1 MAGEA
6 TEGNGVSAGLSREDI
21 LASLPDDDA
30 PAEVAADEGSVEASD
45 ETDDPDAAATAS
57 DEDDTDEDEADVED
71 DDEDAPSDPETQKRL
86 DAVRRAEKRSRDQ
99 LAAERAEIEKLRA
112 EHADDVKALR
122 EFTTLKKRRD
132 IVGVAR
138 MLGYKDADFED
149 LSLAFYADSE
159 KGKADPK
166 YKAKVE
172 QTAKERALQ
181 DRLDELQKR
190 IDERD
195 EAEKTAKAEAE
206 QQKQIT
212 AYVDSVAKAATTK
225 TAPRVASAL
234 KEFGDDAKDDLLRI
248 AGKLY
253 RQSGEQP
260 KPSAVVKAYEAY
272 LEKAAKLGGAGA
284 GVGDAG
290 KKPKSAPAAK
300 PATPSGKKLLSKEEI
315 LASLPDEN

>member
-30 PAEVAADEGSVEASD
+30 PAEVAADEGEESVEEPS
-45 ETDDPDAAATAS
+45 EVEEVKAAA
-57 DEDDTDEDEADVED
+57 DDTDEDEPDVED
-71 DDEDAPSDPETQKRL
+71 DDEDEPSDPETQKRL
-86 DAVRRAEKRSRDQ
+86 DAVRRAEKRSRDA
-99 LAAERAEIEKLRA
+99 LAAERAEIEKLRS

-122 EFTTLKKRRD
+122 EFAALKKRRD

-138 MLGYKDADFED
+138 MLGYGDSDFED

-159 KGKADPK
+159 AGKKDPK

-195 EAEKTAKAEAE
+195 EAEKTAKAEAD
-206 QQKQIT
+206 QQKQV
-212 AYVDSVAKAATTK
+212 AAFVDTLAKHATTK
-225 TAPRVASAL
+225 IAPRVASAL
-234 KEFGDDAKDDLLRI
+234 KEFGEDAREDLLRM

-253 RQSGEQP
+253 RQTGEEP
-260 KPSAVVKAYEAY
+260 KASAVVKAYEAY
-272 LEKAAKLGGAGA
+272 LEKAAKLGGSGA
-284 GVGDAG
+284 GVGGAG
-290 KKPKSAPAAK
+290 KKPVAKAK
-300 PATPSGKKLLSKEEI
+300 PAAPSAKLSKEEI